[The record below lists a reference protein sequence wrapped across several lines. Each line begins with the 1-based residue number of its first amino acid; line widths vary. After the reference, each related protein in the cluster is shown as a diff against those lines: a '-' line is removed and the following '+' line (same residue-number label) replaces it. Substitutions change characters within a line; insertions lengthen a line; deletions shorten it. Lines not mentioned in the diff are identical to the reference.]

1 MSVPAATAGVNLRGM
16 DNNVLTQIGMIVL
29 VALAAKNAIL
39 IIEFA
44 RQGED
49 LHGLSTIDAAVHA
62 ARQRLRPILMTS
74 FAFILGSVPLVIAT
88 GAGAELRQALGTA
101 VFFGMLGVTAFGLI
115 FTPTFLCRQPRIG
128 RSHRSP
134 ARRTQRQRRPRP
146 AARRIGVSHHETRSL
161 LPLALLWRLL
171 PRWRQRARRGRL
183 CRTPPPPPTSSGPFL
198 SQSAAV
204 LAAPVA
210 ADWWKLYNDPVLDG
224 LIQDAL
230 KANTDIRVAVAHL
243 EKARAALSGAR
254 SDRLPQGNL
263 GAGATY
269 GRVPV
274 TQRAPGAP
282 QEDWS
287 VDAGLNV
294 SYEVDLFGRV
304 KRSVEAARGDAQ
316 AAEADAEAV
325 RIAVIADTTRAY
337 ADAASGAAQ
346 LKVANHIVQ
355 LLDQLVDLTKRR
367 HAAGFA
373 TQLDEARVVALREQR
388 AADIPALEAQRQAA
402 LFRLATLT
410 GRTPAD
416 LPEIATQRSI
426 GLEITQAIPVGDG
439 AALLARR
446 PDIRAAE
453 RRLSADTARIG
464 VATADLYPK
473 ISLGGSIGSTGR
485 ISRTPSGRP
494 AALVARTTDQLEPQ
508 PQCHARE
515 DQRRQGR
522 QPGRVGDVRRHH
534 PQRASGNGDGTL
546 DLCRS
551 LDRRRS
557 LLSAR
562 NFAEQAATIARTQ
575 QKEGAIDALQ
585 LLDTERTF
593 ADAQAALALQD
604 AQVSAAQIDL
614 FKALGGGWS
623 RNQLALA
630 Q

>member
-1 MSVPAATAGVNLRGM
+1 MKLARFSPLTRFFGVSLS
-16 DNNVLTQIGMIVL
+16 
-29 VALAAKNAIL
+29 ALA
-39 IIEFA
+39 
-44 RQGED
+44 
-49 LHGLSTIDAAVHA
+49 LSACAAGPDYVA
-62 ARQRLRPILMTS
+62 
-74 FAFILGSVPLVIAT
+74 
-88 GAGAELRQALGTA
+88 
-101 VFFGMLGVTAFGLI
+101 
-115 FTPTFLCRQPRIG
+115 
-128 RSHRSP
+128 
-134 ARRTQRQRRPRP
+134 
-146 AARRIGVSHHETRSL
+146 
-161 LPLALLWRLL
+161 PLA
-171 PRWRQRARRGRL
+171 
-183 CRTPPPPPTSSGPFL
+183 PPTSSGPFI

-204 LAAPVA
+204 SAAPVS

-254 SDRLPQGNL
+254 SDRLPQGNV

-304 KRSVEAARGDAQ
+304 KRGVEAARGDAQ

-373 TQLDEARVVALREQR
+373 TQLDEARVIALREQR

-426 GLEITQAIPVGDG
+426 GLEIAQAIPVGDG

-453 RRLSADTARIG
+453 RRLAADTARIG

-473 ISLGGSIGSTGR
+473 ISLGGSIGSTGPNIADAFGVGPLR
-485 ISRTPSGRP
+485 WLLGPLISWNLNPSATRAKINGAKADSQ
-494 AALVARTTDQLEPQ
+494 AALATF
-508 PQCHARE
+508 
-515 DQRRQGR
+515 
-522 QPGRVGDVRRHH
+522 
-534 PQRASGNGDGTL
+534 DGTVL
-546 DLCRS
+546 NALQETETALSTYARA

-562 NFAEQAATIARTQ
+562 NFAEQAATVARAQ
-575 QKEGAIDALQ
+575 QKEGAIDGLQ

-604 AQVSAAQIDL
+604 AQVSGAQIDL

-623 RNQLALA
+623 KS
-630 Q
+630 